1 MLLKDQAIVFRT
13 HKYGESSLIVELYTQ
28 QKGVR
33 KYIINGVRSPKART
47 KANLLQVMT
56 LLDIVAYERDDKDI
70 NRLKELR
77 PSYIYQSIPFDI
89 RKGTVGL
96 FMIEVARK
104 AIKEKEENTPLFNF
118 LSNTFRLLDTSPHS
132 IAHFHLVFLLELS
145 TFLGFQPAGSYS
157 DETSIFNLMEGEYV
171 ATSPDHG
178 HYLSG
183 NLSIALDQLLDH
195 NTGNCHE
202 LKLERELRKRL
213 LEQLVFYY
221 QLHLDGLGVIH
232 SHQILKEVF

>member
-13 HKYGESSLIVELYTQ
+13 HKYGESSLIVELYTL

-56 LLDIVAYERDDKDI
+56 LLNIVAYERDDKDI

-89 RKGTVGL
+89 KKGTVGL

-104 AIKEKEENTPLFNF
+104 AIKEKEENTALFNF
-118 LSNTFRLLDTSPHS
+118 LSNSFRFLDASPHS

-145 TFLGFQPAGSYS
+145 TFLGFQPAGCFSK
-157 DETSIFNLMEGEYV
+157 ETPVFDLLEGDFTGSIPE
-171 ATSPDHG
+171 HG
-178 HYLSG
+178 HSLTG
-183 NLSIALDQLLDH
+183 NLAIALDQLLNH
-195 NTGNCHE
+195 TTTNSHE
-202 LKLERELRKRL
+202 LVLDRELRKRL

-232 SHQILKEVF
+232 SHQILQEVF